1 MKVPVRSSLRP
12 GFRQPDRARS
22 GTNAPHHHRRNDRLQ
37 SAGSVGENPRPQ
49 RLCRRRQRSTVPA
62 QERKVD
68 AGLNY
73 RPHGGEPSLVEQF
86 PNDVFPPER
95 HTGPGECSMEDQ

>member
-1 MKVPVRSSLRP
+1 M
-12 GFRQPDRARS
+12 
-22 GTNAPHHHRRNDRLQ
+22 
-37 SAGSVGENPRPQ
+37 
-49 RLCRRRQRSTVPA
+49 
-62 QERKVD
+62 D

-95 HTGPGECSMEDQ
+95 HTGPGECSMEHQ

>member
-1 MKVPVRSSLRP
+1 MPCITIAGTTDCSQPGALARIHVCSVSAAGDSGRP
-12 GFRQPDRARS
+12 RWP
-22 GTNAPHHHRRNDRLQ
+22 
-37 SAGSVGENPRPQ
+37 
-49 RLCRRRQRSTVPA
+49 
-62 QERKVD
+62 ERKVD